1 MTSISLNSGIN
12 NPGNF
17 CYINSSIQCFRHIK
31 PIINLINNNTDFD
44 SYMGDILNLLDIK
57 GILASNEIKSRIKRI
72 RENHNLYTTHINTI
86 ITNHGSSPEEF
97 NYMLDKVERE
107 CYKIYLYV
115 GLRNLL
121 IQLNK
126 NIDNPV
132 DASNFYK
139 LCNYVTRGT
148 GMNHIVNG
156 DQNDCMEFIMC
167 LIDYLHDSHS
177 IPVKTDI
184 NPDILKISDTDIG
197 MMPLPKRIK
206 YGLIKDIHMRY
217 SKSYT
222 SFNKELYFYNLNMV
236 KCGKCEYVS
245 LNYSPYNILCLP
257 IHDSVHTVFTGLQAQ
272 NNTNGKMGT
281 EFNVNG
287 ILKNDTDNS
296 QSYTIYNCL
305 DKMFCKE
312 LLDTEYKC
320 EKCKNTAG
328 NTIEKK
334 ILTKPTT
341 LIICLKRFD
350 FKILPGGFGTPIKIN
365 RNIEY
370 PHVLNIGKYY
380 PIIPGDESENIYKLV
395 GVINH
400 IGMMNYGHYFSY
412 CYDSE
417 KECWFNYND
426 NHVSRINIKDVIN
439 NPNAYV
445 LFYEKVAPTVCN
457 GL

>member
-1 MTSISLNSGIN
+1 MTTTLNSGIA

-31 PIINLINNNTDFD
+31 PIVNLINDNTEFD
-44 SYMGDILNLLDIK
+44 SYMGDVLNLLDIK
-57 GILASNEIKSRIKRI
+57 GILDSAEIKVRVARIKAGSNNPSI
-72 RENHNLYTTHINTI
+72 SAEINQI
-86 ITNHGSSPEEF
+86 ITNHDSSREEF
-97 NYMLDKVERE
+97 DYMLNKVDRE

-121 IQLNK
+121 NNLGQVENQMHT
-126 NIDNPV
+126 V

-148 GMNHIVNG
+148 GMDHIVNG
-156 DQNDCMEFIMC
+156 GQNDCMEFIMC
-167 LIDYLHDSHS
+167 MIDYLHDSHS
-177 IPVKTDI
+177 VPVKTDI
-184 NPDILKISDTDIG
+184 KPEFLAITDDTLEKQ
-197 MMPLPKRIK
+197 PLAQRIK

-236 KCGKCEYVS
+236 KCGACEYVG

-257 IHDSVHTVFTGLQAQ
+257 INEVAENH
-272 NNTNGKMGT
+272 NT
-281 EFNVNG
+281 
-287 ILKNDTDNS
+287 
-296 QSYTIYNCL
+296 YTIYDCL
-305 DKMFCKE
+305 DRMYCKE
-312 LLDTEYKC
+312 PLDVEYKC
-320 EKCKNTAG
+320 EKCKNTTG
-328 NTIEKK
+328 NTMEKK

-350 FKILPGGFGTPIKIN
+350 FKVLPGGIGMPIKIN
-365 RNIEY
+365 TNIAY

-380 PIIPGDESENIYKLV
+380 PVIPGDESENVYKLV

-400 IGMMNYGHYFSY
+400 VGMMNYGHYFSY
-412 CYDSE
+412 CYDAE

-426 NHVSRINIKDVIN
+426 HHVTCITAKDVIH

-445 LFYEKVAPTVCN
+445 LFYERM
-457 GL
+457 

>member
-1 MTSISLNSGIN
+1 MASVSLNSGIA

-31 PIINLINNNTDFD
+31 PVINLINENSDFD
-44 SYMGDILNLLDIK
+44 SYIGDILNLLGIK
-57 GILASNEIKSRIKRI
+57 GVLDSAEIKARVARVNANTEDMHMVAQINKIITEHASNQ
-72 RENHNLYTTHINTI
+72 
-86 ITNHGSSPEEF
+86 EEF
-97 NYMLDKVERE
+97 DFMLNKVELE

-121 IQLNK
+121 THLNQSI
-126 NIDNPV
+126 NQTV

-148 GMNHIVNG
+148 GMDHIVNG
-156 DQNDCMEFIMC
+156 GQNDCVEFLMC
-167 LIDYLHDSHS
+167 IIDYLHDSHS

-184 NPDILKISDTDIG
+184 NPEILNITDAELDK
-197 MMPLPKRIK
+197 MALPKRIK

-236 KCGKCEYVS
+236 KCGKCEYVG
-245 LNYSPYNILCLP
+245 LNYSPYNMLCLP
-257 IHDSVHTVFTGLQAQ
+257 IR
-272 NNTNGKMGT
+272 
-281 EFNVNG
+281 EENVPC
-287 ILKNDTDNS
+287 
-296 QSYTIYNCL
+296 TIYDCM
-305 DKMFCKE
+305 DKLFCKE
-312 LLDTEYKC
+312 ALDCEYKC
-320 EKCKNTAG
+320 EKCKNTEG
-328 NTIEKK
+328 NTMEKK

-341 LIICLKRFD
+341 LTVCLKRFD
-350 FKILPGGFGTPIKIN
+350 FKVLPGGFGMPIKIN
-365 RNIEY
+365 SLIEY
-370 PHVLNIGKYY
+370 PHVLNISKYY
-380 PIIPGDESENIYKLV
+380 PIIPGDEAENVYRLV

-412 CYDSE
+412 CYDTE

-426 NHVSRINIKDVIN
+426 HHVSRMDAKDVIH

-445 LFYEKVAPTVCN
+445 LFYEKM
-457 GL
+457 